1 MMILRFLKL
10 EKFSFKSLVIVR
22 KKTTFPYKIVLKINF
37 SMIFAKLN
45 EKGTSLL
52 DWISIDLEKYDTCV
66 SYDFFSH

>member
-1 MMILRFLKL
+1 MIVLRFLKS
-10 EKFSFKSLVIVR
+10 EQFSGKSSCLLQ
-22 KKTTFPYKIVLKINF
+22 KKITFPYKIVLKINF